1 MFETLV
7 YERGGISDLLKY
19 NFLTDL
25 KNSFMQKIL
34 FNPLINEEI
43 CQMLKLAQRTFNELD
58 VYRGNVKK
66 EILGSFGFME
76 NQFLFL

>member
-1 MFETLV
+1 
-7 YERGGISDLLKY
+7 
-19 NFLTDL
+19 
-25 KNSFMQKIL
+25 MQKIL
-34 FNPLINEEI
+34 FNSLINEEI

-58 VYRGNVKK
+58 VHRGNVKK